1 MQPISSSTVTAM
13 VSDMDASIK
22 FYTEVLGLKLKNNYG
37 GHYAEIDA
45 PGLIIGL
52 HPGGKAGQKIS
63 GLSIG
68 FMVTDFDEWVEA
80 LKQKGVT
87 TNVIN
92 DGWSRLCTFTD
103 LDGNEI
109 YLSEKK

>member
-1 MQPISSSTVTAM
+1 M
-13 VSDMDASIK
+13 VSNMDASIE
-22 FYTEVLGLKLKNNYG
+22 FYTGVLGLKLKNNYG

-45 PGLIIGL
+45 PGLVIGL
-52 HPGGKAGQKIS
+52 HPGGKAGEKTS

-68 FMVTDFDEWVEA
+68 FMVSDFDEWVAA
-80 LKQKGVT
+80 LKQKGVDVKT
-87 TNVIN
+87 MN

>member
-1 MQPISSSTVTAM
+1 MQPILSSTVTAM
-13 VSDMDASIK
+13 VSNMDASID
-22 FYTEVLGLKLKNNYG
+22 FYTGVLGLKLKNDYG

-45 PGLIIGL
+45 PGLVIGL
-52 HPGGKAGQKIS
+52 HPGGKAGEKTS

-68 FMVTDFDEWVEA
+68 FMVSDFDEWVA
-80 LKQKGVT
+80 AIKQKGIDAKVM
-87 TNVIN
+87 N
-92 DGWSRLCTFTD
+92 DGWSRLCTFAD